1 MEDLY
6 GLLFGLGFLLF
17 FLGLGLFVGKAV
29 ERAHFRSLEQR
40 ESECGDFVVTQL
52 ASFPGIASDGPTPA
66 AFFAE
71 AVVASDYLKNF
82 LAGFRNLLGGEVLSY
97 TSMLERARR
106 EALLRIIDQAR
117 EAGYNA
123 VCNVRFETADIAG
136 ANVAAGKRRAAVMA
150 PIMASAT
157 AYHRR

>member
-1 MEDLY
+1 MEDLL
-6 GLLFGLGFLLF
+6 GLLFGFLFLLF
-17 FLGLGLFVGKAV
+17 FLGLGLFVGRAV

-52 ASFPGIASDGPTPA
+52 ASFPGIAPDGLEPT

-71 AVVASDYLKNF
+71 AVIASDYLKNF
-82 LAGFRNLLGGEVLSY
+82 LAGFRNLIGGEVASY
-97 TSMLERARR
+97 SSMLERARR

-123 VCNVRFETADIAG
+123 VCNVRFQAADVGG
-136 ANVAAGKRRAAVMA
+136 ANVASGKKRAAVMA
-150 PIMASAT
+150 PILASAT
-157 AYHRR
+157 AYQRR